1 MDTRILV
8 IDDDPEIR
16 YLLSTSLQLEGYRV
30 EALDSGEKALRQ
42 LVEKP
47 RPSLMILDL
56 VMPGLGGIETL
67 RRLRELHRD
76 MPVLVL
82 SCQNSPAAIV
92 EAVQCGASDYLV
104 KPFEDAKLQNCISRL
119 LAPHLAL
126 PGSAES
132 LPDGQPFIALNEK
145 MLKIQETIRRISG
158 ADVPV
163 FIHGESGVGKEVVAR
178 AIHELS
184 NRRDKRFLKINCAAL
199 PSELLESEL
208 FGYERGAFTGA
219 VNSKPGKFQLAD
231 QGTIFLDEISEMSP
245 ALQAKLLQVLQDGQ
259 FSRLGGQTMTQV
271 DVRVLAATNA
281 DPAEVLRNGSFR
293 KDLYY
298 RLTVVNIH
306 VPPLRERKDELQA
319 LISYFLEKYGT
330 QYERAHLIPSPR
342 MLVAMQQYDWPGN
355 IRELENV
362 IRRYIVLH
370 GTDFVET
377 ELSNAVRSQFE
388 KGVSLANSH
397 TDRTAPVSFR
407 ERVNSLKKKA
417 EEEAI
422 LQALTKT
429 NWNRREAAKLLN
441 ISYKAFLYRMKTVN
455 LNSKPNWGVAQ
466 TPQKVATP

>member
-1 MDTRILV
+1 
-8 IDDDPEIR
+8 
-16 YLLSTSLQLEGYRV
+16 
-30 EALDSGEKALRQ
+30 
-42 LVEKP
+42 
-47 RPSLMILDL
+47 
-56 VMPGLGGIETL
+56 
-67 RRLRELHRD
+67 
-76 MPVLVL
+76 
-82 SCQNSPAAIV
+82 
-92 EAVQCGASDYLV
+92 
-104 KPFEDAKLQNCISRL
+104 
-119 LAPHLAL
+119 
-126 PGSAES
+126 
-132 LPDGQPFIALNEK
+132 

-158 ADVPV
+158 SDVPV

-184 NRRDKRFLKINCAAL
+184 GRRDKRFLKINCAAL

-219 VNSKPGKFQLAD
+219 VNYKPGKFQLAD
-231 QGTIFLDEISEMSP
+231 QGTIFLDEISEMST

-281 DPAEVLRNGSFR
+281 NPAEVLRNGSFR

-330 QYERAHLIPSPR
+330 QYERAHLAPSPR

-388 KGVSLANSH
+388 KSVSSANSH
-397 TDRTAPVSFR
+397 TDRTAPVSFK

-441 ISYKAFLYRMKTVN
+441 ISYKAFLYRMRTVN

>member
-16 YLLSTSLQLEGYRV
+16 FLLSTSLQLEGYRV
-30 EALDSGEKALRQ
+30 EALDSGEKALLQ

-56 VMPGLGGIETL
+56 VMPGLSGIETL
-67 RRLRELHRD
+67 RRLRELQRD
-76 MPVLVL
+76 LPVLVL
-82 SCQNSPAAIV
+82 SCQNSPDAIV
-92 EAVQCGASDYLV
+92 EAIQSGASDYLV

-119 LAPHLAL
+119 LEAHHAL
-126 PGSAES
+126 PGLAAG

-184 NRRDKRFLKINCAAL
+184 ERREKLFLKINCAAL

-281 DPAEVLRNGSFR
+281 NPAEVLRNGSFR

-306 VPPLRERKDELQA
+306 VPPLRERRDELPA
-319 LISYFLEKYGT
+319 LISHFLEKYAA
-330 QYERAHLIPSPR
+330 QYERADLIPSPR
-342 MLVAMQQYDWPGN
+342 MLAAMQQYDWPGN

-377 ELSNAVRSQFE
+377 ELSHAVHSQFE
-388 KGVSLANSH
+388 KGASLASSH
-397 TDRTAPVSFR
+397 TDRTAQISFK

-441 ISYKAFLYRMKTVN
+441 ISYKAFLYRMRVVN
-455 LNSKPNWGVAQ
+455 IAGKPKWGVAP

>member
-16 YLLSTSLQLEGYRV
+16 FLLSTSLQLEGYRV
-30 EALDSGEKALRQ
+30 EALDSGEKALQQ

-56 VMPGLGGIETL
+56 VMPGLSGIETL

-82 SCQNSPAAIV
+82 SCQNSPDAIV
-92 EAVQCGASDYLV
+92 EAIQGGASDYLV

-119 LAPHLAL
+119 LAPHHAL
-126 PGSAES
+126 PGSAA
-132 LPDGQPFIALNEK
+132 GQPFIALNEK

-158 ADVPV
+158 SDVPV

-184 NRRDKRFLKINCAAL
+184 GRRDKRFLKINCAAL

-231 QGTIFLDEISEMSP
+231 QGTIFLDEISEMST

-281 DPAEVLRNGSFR
+281 NPAEVLRNGSFR

-306 VPPLRERKDELQA
+306 VPPLRERRDELPA
-319 LISYFLEKYGT
+319 LISHFLEKYAA
-330 QYERAHLIPSPR
+330 QYERADLIPSPR
-342 MLVAMQQYDWPGN
+342 MLAAMQQYDWPGN

-377 ELSNAVRSQFE
+377 ELSHAVHSQFE
-388 KGVSLANSH
+388 KSISLANSH
-397 TDRTAPVSFR
+397 TDRTAPVSLK

-441 ISYKAFLYRMKTVN
+441 ISYKAFLYRMRVVN
-455 LNSKPNWGVAQ
+455 IAGKPKWGVAP

>member
-30 EALDSGEKALRQ
+30 EALDSGEKALLQ
-42 LVEKP
+42 LVEQP

-56 VMPGLGGIETL
+56 VMPGLSGIETL

-82 SCQNSPAAIV
+82 SCQSTPNAIV
-92 EAVQCGASDYLV
+92 EAIQSGASDYLV
-104 KPFEDAKLQNCISRL
+104 KPFEDSKLQNCISRL
-119 LAPHLAL
+119 LAAHHAL
-126 PGSAES
+126 PGPAAG
-132 LPDGQPFIALNEK
+132 LPEGQPFIALNER

-158 ADVPV
+158 SDVPV

-178 AIHELS
+178 SIHELS

-281 DPAEVLRNGSFR
+281 NPAEVLRNGSFR

-306 VPPLRERKDELQA
+306 VPPLRERRDELPS
-319 LISYFLEKYGT
+319 LISHFLEKYGA
-330 QYERAHLIPSPR
+330 QYERADLIPSPR
-342 MLVAMQQYDWPGN
+342 MLAAMQQYDWPGN

-377 ELSNAVRSQFE
+377 ELTHAVHSQFE
-388 KGVSLANSH
+388 KSASLASSH
-397 TDRTAPVSFR
+397 TDRTPPVSFK

-441 ISYKAFLYRMKTVN
+441 ISYKAFLYRMRVVN
-455 LNSKPNWGVAQ
+455 IAGKPKWGVAP